1 VPKSVIIFKARRPKS
16 HPKGCYSGHY
26 GCTYIYALLGIPQT
40 PTNQHQKVGKKMKKY
55 KQIKVN
61 LNDDDYK
68 KVSDYCDEF
77 GISFSEFFRQKI
89 DAKIDSPRMRNRRVK
104 YRKIDPTLLYEINS
118 IGINLNQIAKYANTH
133 KKFDADI
140 LVKLVAI
147 EKSLQRLLDDC
158 IN

>member
-1 VPKSVIIFKARRPKS
+1 LELRALRLAPTF
-16 HPKGCYSGHY
+16 
-26 GCTYIYALLGIPQT
+26 ALLGIPQT
-40 PTNQHQKVGKKMKKY
+40 PINQHQKVGKKMKKY
-55 KQIKVN
+55 KQVKVN

-89 DAKIDSPRMRNRRVK
+89 DAKIDSPRVRNRRVK

-118 IGINLNQIAKYANTH
+118 IGVNLNQIAKYANS
-133 KKFDADI
+133 DNELDNDLLI
-140 LVKLVAI
+140 KLINI
-147 EKSLQRLLDDC
+147 EKKLQRLLDDC